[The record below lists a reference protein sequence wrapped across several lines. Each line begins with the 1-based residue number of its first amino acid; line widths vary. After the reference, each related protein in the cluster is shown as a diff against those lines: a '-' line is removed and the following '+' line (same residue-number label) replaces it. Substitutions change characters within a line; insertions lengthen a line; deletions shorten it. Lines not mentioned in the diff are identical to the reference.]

1 MKKFFAILLA
11 SLILFMNV
19 GLTVSNHYCGG
30 KLAESSMTFGKGDVG
45 CGMESKKT
53 SCENPSHENSIKKK
67 GCCENEFLAFQIDD
81 DYNQTAVETLNVDF
95 KFIAVFITSYINFY
109 SFNNTKKPEY
119 LAYSP
124 PLLDHDVQVMNQT
137 FLI

>member
-1 MKKFFAILLA
+1 MLTT
-11 SLILFMNV
+11 NV
-19 GLTVSNHYCGG
+19 GITFATHYCGG
-30 KLAESSMTFGKGDVG
+30 KAVKTSISLGQDDLD
-45 CGMESKKT
+45 CGMSNMDTPCKDQPKSPT
-53 SCENPSHENSIKKK
+53 IKRKS
-67 GCCENEFLAFQIDD
+67 CCENQYTQISIDD